1 MNWDRIEGNS
11 WSMLKSV
18 VRKQWD
24 RLTDEELDEIAGD
37 RERLVGK
44 VQERYDIP
52 RDEAERQVREWE
64 EGPRLPPDEPE
75 AA

>member
-52 RDEAERQVREWE
+52 RDEAERQV
-64 EGPRLPPDEPE
+64 
-75 AA
+75 AAH